1 MKRPTLEDIITLH
14 DKLVEQSGG
23 SQGIRDLTLIDS
35 AINTPFQTF
44 GGFELYPTFE
54 EKAARLAYNLTMNH
68 AFFDG
73 NKRIGAGALIFFLKI
88 NQRELLATDQEII
101 DLFLSVASKQKGYNE
116 LLEWVKEHI

>member
-14 DKLVEQSGG
+14 DKIVEQSGG

-116 LLEWVKEHI
+116 LLEWVKGHI

>member
-14 DKLVEQSGG
+14 DKIVEQSGG

-116 LLEWVKEHI
+116 LLEWGKEHI

>member
-14 DKLVEQSGG
+14 DKIVEQSGG

-35 AINTPFQTF
+35 AISTPFQTF

-88 NQRELLATDQEII
+88 NQRKLLATDQEII

>member
-14 DKLVEQSGG
+14 DKIVEQSGG

-73 NKRIGAGALIFFLKI
+73 NKRISAGALIFFLKI

>member
-1 MKRPTLEDIITLH
+1 MKRPTL
-14 DKLVEQSGG
+14 
-23 SQGIRDLTLIDS
+23 
-35 AINTPFQTF
+35 
-44 GGFELYPTFE
+44 E

-88 NQRELLATDQEII
+88 NQRKLLATDQEII

>member
-1 MKRPTLEDIITLH
+1 MKKPTLEDIITLH
-14 DKLVEQSGG
+14 DKIVEQSGG